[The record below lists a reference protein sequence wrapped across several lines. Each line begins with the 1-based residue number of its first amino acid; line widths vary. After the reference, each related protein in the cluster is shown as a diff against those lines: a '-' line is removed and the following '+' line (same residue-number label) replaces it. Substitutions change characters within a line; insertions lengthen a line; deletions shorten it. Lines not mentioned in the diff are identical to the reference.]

1 MDLFAVGLTARGQ
14 EVELMADMP
23 LWINFI
29 IAFLVMNILLVG
41 MAYMTWLE
49 RKVLAAMQ
57 DRMGPT
63 RTGPNGLLQPLADGV
78 KLLGKEDLI
87 PKAADKWVFWF
98 APMVVFVT
106 AIVGAAVI
114 PFGTGSI
121 SVFGE
126 DINLVVTDLNV
137 GALMVLAFGS
147 IGVYGIILGAW
158 ASSNRYSLLGGLRS
172 AAQVISYEI
181 ILGLSLVGIFI
192 LSGSLSLR
200 DILNE
205 QQGTI
210 HVLGL
215 DISNWYVITQP
226 IAFIIFMIAAVAETN
241 RAPFDLPEA
250 ETELVSGFHTE
261 YSAFRFS
268 FYFLGEY
275 ISMIVISL
283 FAATLFL
290 GGTSGPGSEEYW
302 GLGIV
307 WLLVKTLLFL
317 FFYIWLRGTLPRFR
331 YDQLMG
337 IAWKVLLPAVLLN
350 IVLTAAVRLYGNDGM
365 TGTQLLVVS
374 AVFVA
379 VILGLWGLNQLS
391 NKWNASEDA
400 AALARSSANGS
411 GAD

>member
-1 MDLFAVGLTARGQ
+1 
-14 EVELMADMP
+14 MADMP
-23 LWINFI
+23 LWLNFI
-29 IAFLVMNILLVG
+29 IAFLIMNILLVG
-41 MAYMTWLE
+41 MAYMTYYE

-57 DRMGPT
+57 DRLGPT
-63 RTGPNGLLQPLADGV
+63 RTGPHGILQPLADGV

-106 AIVGAAVI
+106 AIVGVAVI
-114 PFGTGSI
+114 PFGETI
-121 SVFGE
+121 QVFGH
-126 DINLVVTDLNV
+126 DVNLYVTDLNV
-137 GALMVLAFGS
+137 GALFILAFGS

-158 ASSNRYSLLGGLRS
+158 ASANRYSLLGGLRS
-172 AAQVISYEI
+172 AAQVVSYEI

-192 LSGSLSLR
+192 LSESLSLR
-200 DILNE
+200 DIMIA

-210 HVLGL
+210 EILGL
-215 DISNWYVITQP
+215 DVSNWYVITQP
-226 IAFIIFMIAAVAETN
+226 VAFIIFMIAAVAETN

-275 ISMIVISL
+275 ISMIVVSL
-283 FAATLFL
+283 FASTLFL

-307 WLLVKTLLFL
+307 WILVKTILFL
-317 FFYIWLRGTLPRFR
+317 FFYIWLRATLPRFR

-350 IVLTAAVRLYGNDGM
+350 IMLTALTRLRGNDQIS
-365 TGTQLLVVS
+365 T
-374 AVFVA
+374 
-379 VILGLWGLNQLS
+379 NQLIGVVASVVGVLALIWVLNVLS
-391 NKWNASEDA
+391 NRWADA
-400 AALARSSANGS
+400 E
-411 GAD
+411 GA